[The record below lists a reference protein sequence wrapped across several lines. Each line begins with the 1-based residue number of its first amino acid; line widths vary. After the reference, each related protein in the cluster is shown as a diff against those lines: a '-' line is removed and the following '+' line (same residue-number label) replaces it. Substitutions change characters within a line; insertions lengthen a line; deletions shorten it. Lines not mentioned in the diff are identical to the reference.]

1 MQDKNKLR
9 INYNNK
15 VYNVNVIDFNCSRGE
30 IETENKMETLMC
42 RINLDNLI
50 HCIGIKD
57 RNNKLI
63 YEGDIIKEKWYSR
76 DDERYR
82 ECLYSVE
89 YDKEKM
95 AYCFVEVENGFK
107 NFFVDMEYIQDD
119 YEVIGNIYENKE
131 LLGGAN
137 ANI

>member
-15 VYNVNVIDFNCSRGE
+15 VYNVNAIDFNRSRGE

-42 RINLDNLI
+42 SINLDNLI

-63 YEGDIIKEKWYSR
+63 YEGDIIK
-76 DDERYR
+76 
-82 ECLYSVE
+82 
-89 YDKEKM
+89 
-95 AYCFVEVENGFK
+95 
-107 NFFVDMEYIQDD
+107 
-119 YEVIGNIYENKE
+119 
-131 LLGGAN
+131 
-137 ANI
+137 